1 MRSTESKASIA
12 ASRLQTKSKSAF
24 FAKQQREASGPEK
37 GSIHSSIQ
45 TKPQSSLFFTN
56 SGNSVQSKLE
66 VHPSDDSYE
75 KEADAMADGVMQ
87 QSRVSLPDPQKGS
100 NEGNHVQKTPLY
112 QNISHVQRQR
122 AFESPTV
129 LELNTSNL
137 SPSDEMPLQRK
148 STPDFIQAKEEGSAG
163 DAPSGMDAILN
174 SAKGHGAP
182 LPEETRSRMESG
194 FGTDF
199 SRVNI
204 HTDKDAVQMNEQVGA
219 RAFTHG
225 NDIYFNSGEYKP
237 NTASGEHLLAHELTH
252 TVQQGAGVQKK
263 SNIIQKKAKDP
274 DILKAS
280 AADLKDTADKRTSKT
295 FPGEI
300 TTDGKSLQVHLKK
313 VKAKYY
319 LAKKDLNFLDD
330 PKAPIKIK
338 KPRQERDTNQI
349 GIWKKELKPKVK
361 DKLKKSKKPDL
372 TEDGIHAL
380 KPKQS
385 KAQAKA
391 LDKSSIYGNLDRL
404 ADEITIPPWNRSGTG
419 GLYDVEHKLDYQIA
433 QGLADDIDN
442 LILLDRK
449 TNQELGTSIEKIINE
464 HLEAVLKDYVKDFS
478 NITDNPK
485 TTKNRFDI
493 YIDNF
498 KFEKKPLPK
507 DDFWENTDV
516 QSDELLDNVEVA
528 DNASIPKNHFLLMS
542 SDSRAAYLLPLNVSN
557 KQIGGFIVTVESSG
571 NVVKKISMQPV
582 KVNDPTKLIQTKV
595 TNPEDTPFEALPGKE
610 NERVY
615 MVKSSKTKVGAALK
629 GLIGGVKGLSLIE
642 LNEPELDGFDIKI
655 NGKVVSTLSFLK
667 GVDIRFGYEN
677 GEFFI
682 KAEIPLDNLTK
693 NIPKPFIVTACS
705 IILEANSAK
714 GLSIAGNARFKI
726 EKFGEGEIIA
736 SAGKSISFEGSF
748 NFDSKLFNP
757 ALVKVSYTDGKWA
770 IEGNIGVLV
779 GAIKGVKEASLH
791 VKYAEGALTADGH
804 AKLDVPGID
813 SIKLS
818 ASYSEGAGFKFVA
831 TADLKKLP
839 GIKSGSVTISILSKG
854 DGPIILGVGGTAE
867 PDFPGVPG
875 LNTSLTVM
883 YEDGIFDMRAK
894 VNYKKGRFDGSIEV
908 GVTNK
913 ALDEKG
919 QPQGEPQKGNVVVFG
934 YGSLTV
940 DLFKGSKG
948 TISARYTPD
957 KQLLIAGSF
966 SVKNLKPFG
975 DGVSIHK
982 KIVEFPTIKIPL
994 IGVPGVSIFFSIGG
1008 GAYFNFTW
1016 DPLVLKDLTISFKET
1031 NINEIETAQVDIHG
1045 EVGSKAVA
1053 EAYMEITASLGAQ
1066 VLIAEIKGSL
1076 AGDAGI
1082 GVEAEAG
1089 GVLDAGWNNEKG
1101 LLLKEI
1107 NVYIAVNPKAIFKL
1121 KGSVS
1126 VDLDLWITTI
1136 NLYYKEWI
1144 LAQGAADL
1152 SGLSLKV
1159 NFPLKFDEN
1168 GDLIK
1173 PGFDQLNI
1181 EKPDFSGEQGKAAL
1195 DSGINSGAKEE
1206 RKIAKDKLRQ
1216 QIAGDMRGSRK
1227 DEDFSPSE
1235 YAKNM
1240 KKKYSEDEEMKAFI
1254 MDSVEEEV
1262 KIQEYEEF
1270 DQLKNELRKSALT
1283 LNQKIGKAMV
1293 FKMFRARITPGDYD
1307 AFITE
1312 LLVEEQQK
1320 QEAARNPVTPGQ
1332 PALTT

>member
-1 MRSTESKASIA
+1 MKSTEPQASIT

-37 GSIHSSIQ
+37 GSIHSSVQ

-56 SGNSVQSKLE
+56 SGNSVQPKLE

-87 QSRVSLPDPQKGS
+87 QSRGSRPDPQKGS
-100 NEGNHVQKTPLY
+100 GEGNQVQKTPLY
-112 QNISHVQRQR
+112 YNISHIQRQR

-148 STPDFIQAKEEGSAG
+148 SKPDFIQAKEEGSAS
-163 DAPSGMDAILN
+163 DAPSGMDAALN

-204 HTDKDAVQMNEQVGA
+204 HTDHVAEQMNQQVGA

-225 NDIYFNSGEYKP
+225 NDIYFNRGEYKP
-237 NTASGEHLLAHELTH
+237 NTESGDHLLAHELTH

-263 SNIIQKKAKDP
+263 SNIIQKKAKNP

-300 TTDGKSLQVHLKK
+300 TTDGKSIQVHLKK
-313 VKAKYY
+313 VQAKYY
-319 LAKKDLNFLDD
+319 LTKKDLNFLDD

-361 DKLKKSKKPDL
+361 EKLKKSKTPEL
-372 TEDGIHAL
+372 TEDGIHAI

-385 KAQAKA
+385 KPQAKA
-391 LDKSSIYGNLDRL
+391 LAKSTIYGNLDRL

-419 GLYDVEHKLDYQIA
+419 GIYDVEHKLDYQIA

-464 HLEAVLKDYVKDFS
+464 HLAAVLKDYVKDFS
-478 NITDNPK
+478 NISENPK

-493 YIDNF
+493 YIDSF

-507 DDFWENTDV
+507 NDFWENTDV
-516 QSDELLDNVEVA
+516 QSDELLDSVEVE
-528 DNASIPKNHFLLMS
+528 DSASIPKNHFLLMS

-557 KQIGGFIVTVESSG
+557 KQIGGFLVTVESNG

-582 KVNDPTKLIQTKV
+582 KVNDPTKLIQAKV

-610 NERVY
+610 SERVY
-615 MVKSSKTKVGAALK
+615 MVKNSKTKVGAALK
-629 GLIGGVKGLSLIE
+629 GLIGGVKGMSLIE
-642 LNEPELDGFDIKI
+642 LNEPELDGFDIKV
-655 NGKVVSTLSFLK
+655 NGKVVSTLTFLK
-667 GVDIRFGYEN
+667 DVDISFGYEN

-682 KAEIPLDNLTK
+682 KAEIPLTKLTK

-705 IILEANSAK
+705 IALEANSAN
-714 GLSIAGNARFKI
+714 GLSISGNARFKI

-770 IEGNIGVLV
+770 IEGNIGVLA
-779 GAIKGVKEASLH
+779 GAIKGVKEAALH
-791 VKYAEGALTADGH
+791 VKYADGALTADGN

-818 ASYSEGAGFKFVA
+818 ASYSESAGFKFVA

-839 GIKSGSVTISILSKG
+839 GIKSGSVTISLLSKG

-883 YEDGIFDMRAK
+883 YEDGVFDMRAK
-894 VNYKKGRFDGSIEV
+894 VNYKKGRFDGAVEV

-913 ALDEKG
+913 AVDEKG
-919 QPQGEPQKGNVVVFG
+919 QPQGDPQKGAVVVFG
-934 YGSLTV
+934 FGLLTV

-948 TISARYTPD
+948 TINVRLTPD
-957 KQLLIAGSF
+957 KQLLVAGSF
-966 SVKNLKPFG
+966 SIRNVKPFG
-975 DGVSIHK
+975 DGVNIK
-982 KIVEFPTIKIPL
+982 KGKEFPSVKIPL
-994 IGVPGVSIFFSIGG
+994 VGIPGVSIFFEIGG
-1008 GAYFNFTW
+1008 GAYFTFNW
-1016 DPLVLKDLTISFKET
+1016 DPLVLKELTISFKET

-1053 EAYMEITASLGAQ
+1053 EAYMEIKASLGAQ
-1066 VLIAEIKGSL
+1066 VLVAVIKGSL
-1076 AGDAGI
+1076 AGNAGI

-1089 GVLDAGWNNEKG
+1089 GTLDAGWNNEKG

-1107 NVYIAVNPKAIFKL
+1107 NAYVAVNPKAIFRL

-1144 LAQGAADL
+1144 LAEGAADL

-1173 PGFDQLNI
+1173 PGFEQLNI

-1206 RKIAKDKLRQ
+1206 RKLAKDKLRQ
-1216 QIAGDMRGSRK
+1216 QIADDMRGARK
-1227 DEDFSPSE
+1227 DEDFSPTE
-1235 YAKNM
+1235 YAKKM
-1240 KKKYSEDEEMKAFI
+1240 KKKYNKDEEMKTFI

-1270 DQLKNELRKSALT
+1270 DQLKNELRKSELT
-1283 LNQKIGKAMV
+1283 LNQKIGRAMV
-1293 FKMFRARITPGDYD
+1293 FKMFRARISPGDYD

-1312 LLVEEQQK
+1312 LLVAEQQK
-1320 QEAARNPVTPGQ
+1320 QEAARNPVSSGQ